1 MKAEYTA
8 EDLKDAIKNPFF
20 HKLCKKVEVVVDNED
35 YAIYEEI
42 AKINGESPES
52 VMKRCL
58 KMAAKE
64 MKEYDA

>member
-8 EDLKDAIKNPFF
+8 EDLKGAIKNPFF

-42 AKINGESPES
+42 AKMNNETPEL

-58 KMAAKE
+58 KIAAKE
-64 MKEYDA
+64 MKEHD